1 LQTVV
6 LPVGVFLTWV
16 TTSKFEILQTG
27 GNTLTE
33 KPMKSHS
40 SLQVIR
46 DEHASLAAMLQSMR
60 MMVKRGPAEDRRNFF
75 DVVRAMLFY
84 IDEFP
89 ERLHHPKESN
99 LLFPKVVKLVPK
111 VMGAIDKLERDHMY
125 SEKAARDMQHLLL
138 AWELLGDARR
148 AVFEEAFEK
157 YINFYLEH
165 MSLEESVILPEAERC
180 FSEDDWRVLDAA
192 FAQNADPL
200 TGHYPPAQEFE
211 KLFSLIVTR
220 APSPIG
226 LG

>member
-1 LQTVV
+1 MVRWDTNWQTETLQN
-6 LPVGVFLTWV
+6 PEFVFMTQH
-16 TTSKFEILQTG
+16 SALQI
-27 GNTLTE
+27 
-33 KPMKSHS
+33 
-40 SLQVIR
+40 IR

-99 LLFPKVVKLVPK
+99 LLFPKVVKLAPK
-111 VMGAIDKLERDHMY
+111 VMGAIDKLERDHLT

-138 AWELLGDARR
+138 AWELLGASRR
-148 AVFEEAFEK
+148 QAFEEALEK

-180 FSEDDWRVLDAA
+180 FSADDWRVLDAA
-192 FAQNADPL
+192 FAENADPL

>member
-1 LQTVV
+1 MVRWDTNRQTETLQN
-6 LPVGVFLTWV
+6 PEFVFMTQH
-16 TTSKFEILQTG
+16 SALQI
-27 GNTLTE
+27 
-33 KPMKSHS
+33 
-40 SLQVIR
+40 IR

-99 LLFPKVVKLVPK
+99 LLFPKVVKLAPK
-111 VMGAIDKLERDHMY
+111 VMGAIDKLERDHLS
-125 SEKAARDMQHLLL
+125 SEKAARDMQHMLL
-138 AWELLGDARR
+138 AWELLGASRR
-148 AVFEEAFEK
+148 QAFEEALEK

-180 FSEDDWRVLDAA
+180 FSADDWRVLDAA
-192 FAQNADPL
+192 FAENADPL

>member
-1 LQTVV
+1 
-6 LPVGVFLTWV
+6 
-16 TTSKFEILQTG
+16 
-27 GNTLTE
+27 
-33 KPMKSHS
+33 MKKHS

-60 MMVKRGPAEDRRNFF
+60 MMVQRGPSDDRRNFF

-99 LLFPKVVKLVPK
+99 LLFPKVVKAAPQ

-125 SEKAARDMQHLLL
+125 SEKAARDLQHLLM
-138 AWELLGDARR
+138 AWELLGATRRQTFEDA
-148 AVFEEAFEK
+148 FKK
-157 YINFYLEH
+157 YVDFYLEH
-165 MSLEESVILPEAERC
+165 MSLEETVILPQAERC
-180 FSEDDWRVLDAA
+180 LSDEDWALLDQA
-192 FAQNADPL
+192 FAENADPL
-200 TGHYPPAQEFE
+200 TGHYPPTQEYE